1 MENYPVYIDGA
12 QCGSMQVYSEGL
24 MTVFDAECRCVD
36 RLVRWRQKCGFGRDA
51 AGKGKT
57 APCKE
62 AFPSA
67 NAHFAAGDRLR
78 SG

>member
-36 RLVRWRQKCGFGRDA
+36 RLVR
-51 AGKGKT
+51 
-57 APCKE
+57 
-62 AFPSA
+62 
-67 NAHFAAGDRLR
+67 LR
-78 SG
+78 SFGGGKSAALGVMQP